1 MWLSWNHVHPWTG
14 RERLP
19 NMLCLRITW
28 WLSFAGVGPLM
39 LIPGSNFMKGRGQ
52 YLNIY
57 GPVSALS
64 LHLHSLPLQ
73 QQIGQHPRISCFLPA
88 AQMFSHRHE
97 RGTLLLPLD
106 MHMYSGCESGL
117 FVHSFPEVNHICKRS
132 LKDLPKA
139 QYLRNWCQ
147 MPTV

>member
-1 MWLSWNHVHPWTG
+1 MWLSWNHVQPWSG
-14 RERLP
+14 RKRLP
-19 NMLCLRITW
+19 NVLCLRITW
-28 WLSFAGVGPLM
+28 WLSFAGVGPLT

-88 AQMFSHRHE
+88 AQMFSCRHE
-97 RGTLLLPLD
+97 CGTLSCYLWTCTCVVD
-106 MHMYSGCESGL
+106 VSQAC
-117 FVHSFPEVNHICKRS
+117 VHSFLEVNHICKRS
-132 LKDLPKA
+132 LKDSPKV
-139 QYLRNWCQ
+139 QYLQNWCQ